1 MSKRNI
7 FVLFGLFLIGLSGC
21 AVTDFD
27 RSADFTRYKT
37 FAWGKPEVDVESPVY
52 DSDLINDRIRQAV
65 ESEFSKRGI
74 MKSHRNP
81 DFIVRYHTYTEEKKS
96 RTGGYP
102 HPYSYRYYPFGFY
115 PFAFGYGY
123 PYYWMSPPQVR
134 EFTEGTLILDILD
147 NRSNE
152 LVWRGA
158 VSGNV
163 DDVAGLKKQIEKGIK
178 AIMKKYPV
186 SPDQPLNIGDQ
197 DAVS

>member
-7 FVLFGLFLIGLSGC
+7 FVLIGFFLLGLSGC

-37 FAWGKPEVDVESPVY
+37 FAWGKPEVDVKNPVY
-52 DSDLINDRIRQAV
+52 EGDLINDRIRQAV
-65 ESEFSKRGI
+65 EAEFAKRGI
-74 MKSHRNP
+74 VKSRRNP

-96 RTGGYP
+96 QSGGYP
-102 HPYSYRYYPFGFY
+102 YAYSYRYLPFGFY

-123 PYYWMSPPQVR
+123 PFHWMAPPQVR

-163 DDVAGLKKQIEKGIK
+163 DDLASLKKQIEKGIK

-186 SPDQPLNIGDQ
+186 SPDQPLNIEDQ
-197 DAVS
+197 DAIS

>member
-7 FVLFGLFLIGLSGC
+7 FVLFGLFLFGLSGC

-37 FAWGKPEVDVESPVY
+37 FAWGKPEVDVENPVY

-65 ESEFSKRGI
+65 EAEFAKRGI
-74 MKSHRNP
+74 VESNGNP
-81 DFIVRYHTYTEEKKS
+81 DFIVRYHTFTEEKKS
-96 RTGGYP
+96 RSGG
-102 HPYSYRYYPFGFY
+102 HPYAYSYRYLPFGFY

-123 PYYWMSPPQVR
+123 PYYWMSPPHFQ

-147 NRSNE
+147 NRSDE

-186 SPDQPLNIGDQ
+186 SPDQPLNPDGQNTI
-197 DAVS
+197 S

>member
-7 FVLFGLFLIGLSGC
+7 YVLFGLLLFGLSGC

-27 RSADFTRYKT
+27 RAADFSQYKT
-37 FAWGKPEVDVESPVY
+37 FAWGKPEIDVENPVY
-52 DSDLINDRIRQAV
+52 DSDLINDRIRHAV
-65 ESEFSKRGI
+65 ETEFAKRGI
-74 MKSHRNP
+74 VKSHSDP

-102 HPYSYRYYPFGFY
+102 NPYSYRYYPFGFY
-115 PFAFGYGY
+115 PFAFGYAY
-123 PYYWMSPPQVR
+123 PYYWMSPPQIR

-163 DDVAGLKKQIEKGIK
+163 DDLAGLKKQIDKGIK

-186 SPDQPLNIGDQ
+186 SPDQPLNIGDE
-197 DAVS
+197 DAIS